1 MLFYDIISMG
11 SNVPLFMYAICL
23 VVGCK
28 TSKSS
33 PVISPKRKSFCCD
46 RAQRISVL
54 IEYPRPRQMAFK

>member
-46 RAQRISVL
+46 SAQRISGPHRVSDA
-54 IEYPRPRQMAFK
+54 YTNGY